1 MKGLKTTN
9 NENWSGSDL
18 CICSQ
23 VKGKKDN
30 IICMFVGIHGQF
42 KWQQVTSL

>member
-30 IICMFVGIHGQF
+30 IICMFVGYVNS